1 MGVVEP
7 LSSRQLLSKF
17 DCGEEQM
24 NRWLRESA
32 LEADKRN
39 TARTFVLSEKNRV
52 LGYYAL
58 SAGSVIAATL
68 PAELGAM
75 PKYPIPV
82 FLLARLAVDVSVQ
95 GRGYG
100 RALVRDAVI
109 RSLAAN
115 REIAGVCL
123 MVEALNPR
131 VKKFYSNLGFL
142 DSPISARQMF
152 FQLAIG

>member
-1 MGVVEP
+1 MGKVEP
-7 LSSRQLLSKF
+7 ISSHHLLDSF
-17 DCGEEQM
+17 DCGDERM

-32 LEADKRN
+32 LEADRRN
-39 TARTFVLSEKNRV
+39 TARTFVLAEDKRV

-58 SAGSVIAATL
+58 TAGSVTASNL
-68 PAELGAM
+68 PSKLGSM
-75 PKYPIPV
+75 PRHPIPV
-82 FLLARLAVDVSVQ
+82 FLLARSAVDLSVQ
-95 GRGYG
+95 GAGYG

-131 VKKFYSNLGFL
+131 VKKFYSTLGFL
-142 DSPISARQMF
+142 ESPISPRQMF
-152 FQLAIG
+152 FQLTIG